1 MPNIAIGKG
10 GIFMKK
16 FLSMLAVAAMSAMM
30 FAGCGGAAGTEGDA
44 AQDSADTSGVAME
57 TPVDIGIIQ
66 LMEHPALDASREGFV
81 AALAEAGYTDGDKI
95 NIELQN
101 AQGDQSNLKTISQ
114 KFVSDGK
121 DLILAIA
128 TPAAQA
134 IATETTDIPI
144 LVTAVTDPAESGL
157 VEANDAP
164 NCNISGTSDLTPV
177 AEQIDLLTK
186 ILPDAKK
193 ITIMYCSGEQNSLIQ
208 ADMAEEAAKALGLEV
223 ERKTVTST
231 NDVAQVTESVLGTCD
246 AVYIPTDNVLAS
258 SMPLV
263 TGITNPAGL
272 PVIVGET
279 GMVNGGG
286 LASVAIDYNDLG
298 KLTGKMAAQL
308 IEGADIKT
316 MPIQYAENPELVINE
331 TAAAE
336 LGITIPD
343 DIKATATV
351 ANTTNE

>member
-1 MPNIAIGKG
+1 
-10 GIFMKK
+10 MKK
-16 FLSMLAVAAMSAMM
+16 FLSMIAVASMSVMM
-30 FAGCGGAAGTEGDA
+30 LAGCGSSASSTGEGTTNAESSAAGT
-44 AQDSADTSGVAME
+44 AMD

-66 LMEHPALDASREGFV
+66 LTEHPALDASKEGFV
-81 AALAEAGYTDGDKI
+81 AALAEAGYKDGDKVKV
-95 NIELQN
+95 EFQN

-128 TPAAQA
+128 TPSAQA
-134 IATETTDIPI
+134 IATETKDIPI
-144 LVTAVTDPAESGL
+144 LVTAVTDPAQSGL
-157 VEANDAP
+157 VDANDAP
-164 NCNISGTSDLTPV
+164 NCNVSGTSDLTPV
-177 AEQIDLLTK
+177 NDQISLLTSL
-186 ILPDAKK
+186 LPDAKK

-231 NDVAQVTESVLGTCD
+231 NDVAQVTQSVIGTCD
-246 AVYIPTDNVLAS
+246 AIYIPTDNVLAS

-263 TGITNPAGL
+263 TSITNPAGL
-272 PVIVGET
+272 PVIAGES
-279 GMVNGGG
+279 GMVEGGALG
-286 LASVAIDYNDLG
+286 SVAIDYTELG
-298 KLTGKMAAQL
+298 KLTGKMAVQI

-316 MPIQYAENPELVINE
+316 MPIQYTEYPQLVINE

-343 DIKATATV
+343 DIKSKAKVTNTA
-351 ANTTNE
+351 AQ

>member
-1 MPNIAIGKG
+1 
-10 GIFMKK
+10 MKK
-16 FLSMLAVAAMSAMM
+16 FLSMLTIAAMSVMM
-30 FAGCGGAAGTEGDA
+30 LAGCGGTGTTEGEGDA
-44 AQDSADTSGVAME
+44 APEAAAAME
-57 TPVDIGIIQ
+57 TPVNIGIIQ

-81 AALAEAGYTDGDKI
+81 AALAEAGYTDGDNIK
-95 NIELQN
+95 IELQN
-101 AQGDQSNLKTISQ
+101 AQGDQSNLNTISQ

-128 TPAAQA
+128 TPAAQT
-134 IATETTDIPI
+134 IANATTDIPI

-157 VEANDAP
+157 VESNELP
-164 NCNISGTSDLTPV
+164 NCNVSGTSDLTPV
-177 AEQIDLLTK
+177 ADQIELLTK

-208 ADMAEEAAKALGLEV
+208 ADMAEEAATALGLEV

-231 NDVAQVTESVLGTCD
+231 NDVAQVTESVIGTCD

-263 TGITNPAGL
+263 TSITNPAGL
-272 PVIVGET
+272 PVIAGET
-279 GMVNGGG
+279 GMVSGGG
-286 LASVAIDYNDLG
+286 LASVAIDYTSIG
-298 KLTGKMAAQL
+298 RLTGKMAAEI
-308 IEGADIKT
+308 IEGADIST
-316 MPIQYAENPELVINE
+316 MPIQYDDAPELVINE

-343 DIKATATV
+343 DIKAEATVTNTATETDTDT
-351 ANTTNE
+351 ANE

>member
-1 MPNIAIGKG
+1 
-10 GIFMKK
+10 MKK
-16 FLSMLAVAAMSAMM
+16 FLSMLTIAAMSAMM
-30 FAGCGGAAGTEGDA
+30 LAGCGGPAGNEGAEGSVSSAGT
-44 AQDSADTSGVAME
+44 AMD

-66 LMEHPALDASREGFV
+66 LTEHPALDASREGFI

-134 IATETTDIPI
+134 IATETSDIPI
-144 LVTAVTDPAESGL
+144 LLTAVTDPAESDL
-157 VEANDAP
+157 VESNEAP
-164 NCNISGTSDLTPV
+164 NCNVSGTSDLTPV
-177 AEQIDLLTK
+177 KEQIDLLTK

-231 NDVAQVTESVLGTCD
+231 NDVAQVTQSIIGTCD
-246 AVYIPTDNVLAS
+246 AVYVPTDNVLAS

-263 TGITNPAGL
+263 TSITNPAGL

-279 GMVNGGG
+279 GMVDGGG
-286 LASVAIDYNDLG
+286 LASVAIDYTDLG
-298 KLTGKMAAQL
+298 KLTGKMAAQI

-331 TAAAE
+331 TAADE

-343 DIKATATV
+343 DIKATAIL
-351 ANTTNE
+351 ATTTIE

>member
-1 MPNIAIGKG
+1 
-10 GIFMKK
+10 MKK
-16 FLSMLAVAAMSAMM
+16 FFTMVAALAMSTIML
-30 FAGCGGAAGTEGDA
+30 AGCGSTADQGTEGNTEGTQAESTA
-44 AQDSADTSGVAME
+44 AMD

-66 LMEHPALDASREGFV
+66 LMEHPALDASREGFI
-81 AALAEAGYTDGDKI
+81 AALAEAGYNDGENI

-134 IATETTDIPI
+134 VATETKDIPI
-144 LVTAVTDPAESGL
+144 LITSVTDPAESDL
-157 VEANDAP
+157 VESNEVP
-164 NCNISGTSDLTPV
+164 NCNVSGTSDLTPIK
-177 AEQIDLLTK
+177 EQMDLLKK

-193 ITIMYCSGEQNSLIQ
+193 ITIMYNSGEQNSLIQ
-208 ADMAEEAAKALGLEV
+208 ADTAEAAAKELGLEV

-231 NDVAQVTESVLGTCD
+231 NDVAQVTQSVIGTCD
-246 AVYIPTDNVLAS
+246 AVYIPTDNVFAS

-263 TGITNPAGL
+263 SSITNPAGL
-272 PVIVGET
+272 PVIVGES
-279 GMVNGGG
+279 GMVEGGG
-286 LASVAIDYNDLG
+286 LASVAIDYTDLG
-298 KLTGKMAAQL
+298 HLTGEMAVEI

-316 MPIQYAENPELVINE
+316 MPIRYAENPELVVNE

-343 DIKATATV
+343 DIKASATV
-351 ANTTNE
+351 VNTSGEGSTEAE

>member
-1 MPNIAIGKG
+1 
-10 GIFMKK
+10 MKK
-16 FLSMLAVAAMSAMM
+16 FLSMLTIAAMSAMM
-30 FAGCGGAAGTEGDA
+30 LAGCGGAGNTEGESDTASEA
-44 AQDSADTSGVAME
+44 AATAME

-101 AQGDQSNLKTISQ
+101 AQGDQSNLNTISQ

-128 TPAAQA
+128 TPAAQT
-134 IATETTDIPI
+134 IANATSDIPI
-144 LVTAVTDPAESGL
+144 LITAVTDPAESGL
-157 VEANDAP
+157 VESNEIP
-164 NCNISGTSDLTPV
+164 NCNVSGTSDLTPV
-177 AEQIDLLTK
+177 AEQIELLTK

-208 ADMAEEAAKALGLEV
+208 ADMAEEAATSLGLEV

-231 NDVAQVTESVLGTCD
+231 NDVAQVTESVIGTCD

-263 TGITNPAGL
+263 TSITNPAGL

-286 LASVAIDYNDLG
+286 LASVAIDYTNIG
-298 KLTGKMAAQL
+298 KLTGKMAAEI

-316 MPIQYAENPELVINE
+316 MPIQYDKEPELVVNE

-343 DIKATATV
+343 DIKSTATLTT
-351 ANTTNE
+351 TTNE

>member
-1 MPNIAIGKG
+1 
-10 GIFMKK
+10 MKK
-16 FLSMLAVAAMSAMM
+16 FLSLLTVAAMSAML
-30 FAGCGGAAGTEGDA
+30 FSGCAGNDGAGDKT
-44 AQDSADTSGVAME
+44 DSTKESTVSAMD

-66 LMEHPALDASREGFV
+66 LTEHPALDASREGFV
-81 AALAEAGYTDGDKI
+81 AALADAGYKDGDKVK
-95 NIELQN
+95 IELQN
-101 AQGDQSNLKTISQ
+101 AQNDQSNLKTISQ

-134 IATETTDIPI
+134 VATETKDIPI
-144 LVTAVTDPAESGL
+144 LVTAVTDPAESKL
-157 VEANDAP
+157 VESNEAP
-164 NCNISGTSDLTPV
+164 NCNVSGTSDLTPV
-177 AEQIDLLTK
+177 KEQIDLLTQ

-208 ADMAEEAAKALGLEV
+208 ADAAEEAAKAKGLEV

-231 NDVAQVTESVLGTCD
+231 NDVAQVTQSVIGTCD

-263 TGITNPAGL
+263 TSITNPAGL

-286 LASVAIDYNDLG
+286 LASVAIDYTNLG
-298 KLTGKMAAQL
+298 KLTGQMAVQL

-316 MPIQYAENPELVINE
+316 MAIQYDENPELVINE
-331 TAAAE
+331 TAADE
-336 LGITIPD
+336 LGITIPE
-343 DIKATATV
+343 DIKSKATLAT
-351 ANTTNE
+351 TTNK

>member
-1 MPNIAIGKG
+1 
-10 GIFMKK
+10 MKK
-16 FLSMLAVAAMSAMM
+16 FLSMLTVAAISAMM
-30 FAGCGGAAGTEGDA
+30 FAGCGGGAGAGGAEGDDG
-44 AQDSADTSGVAME
+44 AQSASTAME
-57 TPVDIGIIQ
+57 TPVEIGIIQ
-66 LMEHPALDASREGFV
+66 LMEHQALDKSREGFV
-81 AALAEAGYTDGDKI
+81 AALAEAGYKDGDKI

-128 TPAAQA
+128 TPSAQA
-134 IATETTDIPI
+134 IANETTDIPI
-144 LVTAVTDPAESGL
+144 LITAVTDPADSGL
-157 VEANDAP
+157 VETNEAP
-164 NCNISGTSDLTPV
+164 NCNISGTSDLTPIK
-177 AEQIDLLTK
+177 EQIDLLTK

-231 NDVAQVTESVLGTCD
+231 NDVAQVTESAIGTCD
-246 AVYIPTDNVLAS
+246 ALYIPTDNVLAS

-263 TGITNPAGL
+263 TSITNPAGL

-286 LASVAIDYNDLG
+286 LASVAIDYTELG
-298 KLTGKMAAQL
+298 KLTGQMAAQI

-316 MPIQYAENPELVINE
+316 MPIQYTENPELVINE

-343 DIKATATV
+343 DIKAEATV
-351 ANTTNE
+351 VNTTNE

>member
-1 MPNIAIGKG
+1 
-10 GIFMKK
+10 MKK
-16 FLSMLAVAAMSAMM
+16 FLSMLAIAAVSAMM
-30 FAGCGGAAGTEGDA
+30 FTGCGGAAGNEGA
-44 AQDSADTSGVAME
+44 DSSASEPSATGTAMD

-66 LMEHPALDASREGFV
+66 LTEHPALDASREGFI

-134 IATETTDIPI
+134 IATETSDIPI
-144 LVTAVTDPAESGL
+144 LLTAVTDPAESDL
-157 VEANDAP
+157 VESNEAP
-164 NCNISGTSDLTPV
+164 NCNVSGTSDLTPV
-177 AEQIDLLTK
+177 KEQIDLLTK

-231 NDVAQVTESVLGTCD
+231 NDVAQVTQSVIGTCD
-246 AVYIPTDNVLAS
+246 AVYVPTDNVLAS

-263 TGITNPAGL
+263 TSITNPAGL

-286 LASVAIDYNDLG
+286 LASVAIDYTDLG
-298 KLTGKMAAQL
+298 KLTGKMAAQI

-343 DIKATATV
+343 DIKATATL
-351 ANTTNE
+351 ATTTNE

>member
-1 MPNIAIGKG
+1 
-10 GIFMKK
+10 MKK
-16 FLSMLAVAAMSAMM
+16 FLSMLAIAAMSAMM
-30 FAGCGGAAGTEGDA
+30 FAGCGDAAGNEGA
-44 AQDSADTSGVAME
+44 GSASEPSATGTAME

-66 LMEHPALDASREGFV
+66 LTEHPALDASREGFI

-134 IATETTDIPI
+134 IATETSDIPI
-144 LVTAVTDPAESGL
+144 LLTAVTDPAESDL
-157 VEANDAP
+157 VESNEAP
-164 NCNISGTSDLTPV
+164 NCNVSGTSDLTPV
-177 AEQIDLLTK
+177 KEQIDLLTK

-231 NDVAQVTESVLGTCD
+231 NDVAQVTQSVIGTCD
-246 AVYIPTDNVLAS
+246 AVYVPTDNVLAS

-263 TGITNPAGL
+263 TSITNPAGL

-286 LASVAIDYNDLG
+286 LASVAIDYTDLG
-298 KLTGKMAAQL
+298 KLTGKMAAQI

-343 DIKATATV
+343 DIKATATL
-351 ANTTNE
+351 ATTTNE

>member
-1 MPNIAIGKG
+1 
-10 GIFMKK
+10 MKK
-16 FLSMLAVAAMSAMM
+16 FLSMLAVTALSAMM
-30 FAGCGGAAGTEGDA
+30 LAGCGTSDNSASKSDTSETSAAGT
-44 AQDSADTSGVAME
+44 AME

-66 LMEHPALDASREGFV
+66 LTEHPALDASKDGFIT
-81 AALAEAGYTDGDKI
+81 ALSEAGYKDGDKVH
-95 NIELQN
+95 IEVQN

-128 TPAAQA
+128 TPSAQA
-134 IATETTDIPI
+134 IATETKDIPI
-144 LVTAVTDPAESGL
+144 LITAVTDPAESGL
-157 VEANDAP
+157 VESNDKP
-164 NCNISGTSDLTPV
+164 NCNVSGTSDLTPV
-177 AEQIDLLTK
+177 NDQISLLTSL
-186 ILPDAKK
+186 LPDAKK

-231 NDVAQVTESVLGTCD
+231 NDVAQVTQSVIGTCD
-246 AVYIPTDNVLAS
+246 AIYIPTDNVLAS

-263 TGITNPAGL
+263 TSITNPAGL

-286 LASVAIDYNDLG
+286 LASVAIDYTELG
-298 KLTGKMAAQL
+298 KLTGNMAVQL
-308 IEGADIKT
+308 IQGADIKT
-316 MPIQYAENPELVINE
+316 MPIQYIKNPQLVINE

-343 DIKATATV
+343 DIKSKATI
-351 ANTTNE
+351 ANTTAE

>member
-1 MPNIAIGKG
+1 
-10 GIFMKK
+10 MKK
-16 FLSMLAVAAMSAMM
+16 FLSMLAVATMSAMM
-30 FAGCGGAAGTEGDA
+30 FAGCGGAAGNEGEA
-44 AQDSADTSGVAME
+44 GAESESSASTAME
-57 TPVDIGIIQ
+57 SPVDIGIIQ
-66 LMEHPALDASREGFV
+66 LTEHPALDASREGFI

-128 TPAAQA
+128 TPAAQS
-134 IATETTDIPI
+134 IATETKDIPI
-144 LVTAVTDPAESGL
+144 LVTAVTDPAASAL
-157 VEANDAP
+157 VESNDAP
-164 NCNISGTSDLTPV
+164 NCNVSGTSDLTPV
-177 AEQIDLLTK
+177 KEQIDLLAK
-186 ILPDAKK
+186 LLPDAKK
-193 ITIMYCSGEQNSLIQ
+193 VTIMYCSGEENSIIQ

-231 NDVAQVTESVLGTCD
+231 NDVAQVTQSVVGSCD
-246 AVYIPTDNVLAS
+246 AVYIPTDNLLAS

-263 TGITNPAGL
+263 SSITNPAGL

-286 LASVAIDYNDLG
+286 LASVAIDYTDLG
-298 KLTGKMAAQL
+298 KLTGKMAVQL

-343 DIKATATV
+343 DIKAEATL
-351 ANTTNE
+351 TTTSNE

>member
-1 MPNIAIGKG
+1 
-10 GIFMKK
+10 MKK
-16 FLSMLAVAAMSAMM
+16 FLSMLTIAAMSAMM
-30 FAGCGGAAGTEGDA
+30 LAGCGGAGNTEGESDA
-44 AQDSADTSGVAME
+44 ASEAAATAME

-101 AQGDQSNLKTISQ
+101 AQGDQSNLNTISQ

-128 TPAAQA
+128 TPAAQT
-134 IATETTDIPI
+134 IANATSDIPI
-144 LVTAVTDPAESGL
+144 LITAVTDPAESGL
-157 VEANDAP
+157 VESNEIP
-164 NCNISGTSDLTPV
+164 NCNVSGTSDLTPV
-177 AEQIDLLTK
+177 AEQIELLTK

-208 ADMAEEAAKALGLEV
+208 ADMAEEAATSLGLEV

-231 NDVAQVTESVLGTCD
+231 NDVAQVTESVIGTCD

-263 TGITNPAGL
+263 TSITNPAGL

-286 LASVAIDYNDLG
+286 LASVAIDYTNIG
-298 KLTGKMAAQL
+298 KLTGKMAAEI

-316 MPIQYAENPELVINE
+316 MPIQYDKEPELVVNE

-343 DIKATATV
+343 DIKSTATLTT
-351 ANTTNE
+351 TTNE